1 MDSEDTTPNE
11 EPTQPQ
17 EPDRSEEP
25 TEAQEPD
32 RSEEPTHQ
40 QEPTEETREQPR
52 RITRSKDDRLI
63 SGVCGGLGRY
73 FGVDPVLFRVAAV
86 ALIFF
91 GGAGILLYI
100 AAIFLIPE
108 EGEDPPASRGR
119 RERALAVVGVILLVV
134 AAGIVF
140 SHGPFH
146 FGWVFGPFAFVVIA
160 GLFAWWLVSGDRP
173 KGGGRDITRAAARG
187 VGMLIVCVALA
198 LGGAWAAGTGGATA
212 AAIAVIIA
220 GAALAGAALEGYGRW
235 LILPALSLAI
245 PVAFVSAANIDLHG
259 GAGDKQYT
267 PNSPLEVKDSYRLG
281 AGRLVVDL
289 RDAQLP
295 PGDHPLK
302 LKVGVGEAR
311 LIVPDNVCVATK
323 AKLGMGQVQAF
334 DRENSGIDVDWTDLP
349 SAPERNPRVLLDADV
364 GIGHVEVAHTFDK
377 ALNDHSPEFDPAIDQ
392 QNTGC
397 EVGHATR

>member
-1 MDSEDTTPNE
+1 MDSEETTPNE

-17 EPDRSEEP
+17 EPAEQPAERP
-25 TEAQEPD
+25 A
-32 RSEEPTHQ
+32 
-40 QEPTEETREQPR
+40 EQPR
-52 RITRSKDDRLI
+52 RLTRSVDDRVI

-73 FGVDPVLFRVAAV
+73 FRLDPVLFRVAAV

-108 EGEDPPASRGR
+108 EGEDPPVNQGR
-119 RERALAVVGVILLVV
+119 RERALAVLGVILLVV

-146 FGWVFGPFAFVVIA
+146 FGWVFGPFAFVVVA
-160 GLFAWWLVSGDRP
+160 GLVAWWLVSGDRP
-173 KGGGRDITRAAARG
+173 KGGGRDVARSVARG
-187 VGMLIVCVALA
+187 VGVLIICVALA

-212 AAIAVIIA
+212 AAIVVIIA

-267 PNSPLEVKDSYRLG
+267 PNSPFEVKDSYRLG

-302 LKVGVGEAR
+302 LKVGVGEAL

-334 DRENSGIDVDWTDLP
+334 DHQNSGIDVDWTDQP
-349 SAPERNPRVLLDADV
+349 TGPERNPRVLLNADV
-364 GIGHVEVAHTFDK
+364 GIGHVAVSHTFEETLGRHR
-377 ALNDHSPEFDPAIDQ
+377 AVFGDPLVAQ
-392 QNTGC
+392 HNTGC
-397 EVGHATR
+397 EVSHATR